1 MNTKSPKFWSLIG
14 FGLGAVLAAG
24 GSIAGPIDSLLGG
37 LIQAGIWYGV
47 SSLILKKKLP
57 KDFKSGAPNNQVAMA
72 KTEALNYVQIKVCE
86 SCGGRVPLD
95 YLKCFNCDS
104 TSFLH
109 QKISRADYE
118 QGLLTSAVPELKKCP
133 MCAEE
138 IKFAAKKCRYCQHMM
153 EV

>member
-14 FGLGAVLAAG
+14 FGFGAVLAAG
-24 GSIAGPIDSLLGG
+24 GSIAGPADSLFGG
-37 LIQAGIWYGV
+37 FIQAGIWYVV
-47 SSLILKKKLP
+47 SSFILRKKSP
-57 KDFKSGAPNNQVAMA
+57 KDFKSSGLNNQEAIA

-95 YLKCFNCDS
+95 YLKCFNCES

-109 QKISRADYE
+109 QKISRVDYE
-118 QGLLTSAVPELKKCP
+118 QGLLSSVVPELKKCP

-153 EV
+153 EA